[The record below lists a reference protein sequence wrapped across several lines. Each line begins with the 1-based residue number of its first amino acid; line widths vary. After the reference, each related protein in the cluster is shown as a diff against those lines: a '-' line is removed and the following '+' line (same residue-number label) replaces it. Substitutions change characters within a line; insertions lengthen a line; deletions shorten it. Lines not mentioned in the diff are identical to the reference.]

1 MNPSTTFDILL
12 GILSVTSPLIFIW
25 SVNTLFNVGI
35 PFSLKTWFAGL
46 LLLYVVKYYMRG
58 ARTCYDS
65 SLFTDYRQEEI
76 DVKEEK
82 IKDLE
87 EEVKRLDEQIEILEK
102 QIEENEMIRTK
113 KKSRR

>member
-1 MNPSTTFDILL
+1 MKPSTKFGILL

-46 LLLYVVKYYMRG
+46 LLLYVVKYHMRG
-58 ARTCYDS
+58 ARTSDD
-65 SLFTDYRQEEI
+65 SLFFKDYRKEEI
-76 DVKEEK
+76 ELKKEK
-82 IKDLE
+82 IQDLE
-87 EEVKRLDEQIEILEK
+87 EKVKRLDEQIETLEK

-113 KKSRR
+113 KKSRS